1 MPDDEPEA
9 NVEVGRVKRVL
20 QSVNDSIARLFGP
33 VSDDEDDDDDDDYFY
48 DRHKK

>member
-9 NVEVGRVKRVL
+9 NVEVGRVKRIL
-20 QSVNDSIARLFGP
+20 QGVNDSIARLFGP
-33 VSDDEDDDDDDDYFY
+33 VSDDDDDDDDDDYFY